1 LDDCRLSKRQ
11 QEELLCLA
19 QSYAGDAPGK
29 IPPSAEKDM
38 RMSKRKEKLDQNWKG
53 GRKLIKAR
61 HEESASY
68 TEFDVFALGVD
79 GKEVEIIGHGSFEGI
94 ELAKVTAMLTQLAG
108 AVGDCEIKWV
118 SFADGTMDDILKWE
132 FRDT

>member
-1 LDDCRLSKRQ
+1 
-11 QEELLCLA
+11 
-19 QSYAGDAPGK
+19 
-29 IPPSAEKDM
+29 
-38 RMSKRKEKLDQNWKG
+38 MSKRKEKLDQNWKG

-68 TEFDVFALGVD
+68 TEVDVFTLGVD

-108 AVGDCEIKWV
+108 AVGDCETKWV

>member
-1 LDDCRLSKRQ
+1 
-11 QEELLCLA
+11 
-19 QSYAGDAPGK
+19 
-29 IPPSAEKDM
+29 
-38 RMSKRKEKLDQNWKG
+38 MSKRKQKLAGNWKS

-68 TEFDVFALGVD
+68 SEFDVFTLGVD
-79 GKEVEIIGHGSFEGI
+79 GKEMQIIGHGSFEGI

-118 SFADGTMDDILKWE
+118 SFADGTTDDILKWE

>member
-1 LDDCRLSKRQ
+1 LDLPFIETASRKGLR
-11 QEELLCLA
+11 LA

-38 RMSKRKEKLDQNWKG
+38 RMSKRKEKLDQNWEG

-68 TEFDVFALGVD
+68 TEFDVFTLGVD